1 MLIRSDGNEADAEQ
15 QRNRSTLVQGC
26 VSAFVGAAC
35 TQSGC
40 HSILHPDFRGAV
52 VACVLPSCQPSPVH
66 ALRSLF
72 GPAAFSPPPPVAA
85 QRHPVGRITGSRALR
100 MTETVE
106 GGGARDG
113 CVLHSI
119 LSSRV
124 MGSNSRGRIV
134 HLIPFLGPV

>member
-1 MLIRSDGNEADAEQ
+1 MLIWSNGNEADAEQ

-72 GPAAFSPPPPVAA
+72 GPAAAAASA

-124 MGSNSRGRIV
+124 MGSNSRDRIV